1 MWSQSQIFK
10 LHELRASSRNGC
22 LLLQL
27 LSHREISKKH
37 TTYGYNFQYCNK
49 YDVTCFP
56 TMCMSILQTFA
67 YSGKQQPE
75 AESKLTKTEA
85 LLKETMRMNK
95 RLKSQNKRLKRVRLI
110 SSIKVKPRKFELRF
124 LEVLVS

>member
-1 MWSQSQIFK
+1 MVIPKDGLFYSI
-10 LHELRASSRNGC
+10 LTRSS
-22 LLLQL
+22 
-27 LSHREISKKH
+27 
-37 TTYGYNFQYCNK
+37 
-49 YDVTCFP
+49 TCI
-56 TMCMSILQTFA
+56 SILQTFA

-110 SSIKVKPRKFELRF
+110 SSITVKPRKFELRF
-124 LEVLVS
+124 LEVVANSK